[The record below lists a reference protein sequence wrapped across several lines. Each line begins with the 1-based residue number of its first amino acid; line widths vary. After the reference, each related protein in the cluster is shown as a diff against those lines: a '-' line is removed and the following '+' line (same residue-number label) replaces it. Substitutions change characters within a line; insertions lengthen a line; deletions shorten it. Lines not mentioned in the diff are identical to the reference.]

1 MDVNTKKTIE
11 IKDVLCILLHN
22 KPKDGCTMGELMTWN
37 ELVESF
43 KAVFLEKYPDSK
55 VGINF
60 IFKEVLDD

>member
-1 MDVNTKKTIE
+1 MTENTKKTIE
-11 IKDVLCILLHN
+11 VKDVLCILLHN
-22 KPKDGCTMGELMTWN
+22 KPEVDCTMSELMAWN